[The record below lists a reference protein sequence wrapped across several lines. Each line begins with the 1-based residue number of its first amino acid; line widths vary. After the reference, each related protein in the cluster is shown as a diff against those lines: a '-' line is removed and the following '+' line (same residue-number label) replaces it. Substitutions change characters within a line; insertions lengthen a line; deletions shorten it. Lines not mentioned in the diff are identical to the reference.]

1 MPVHVADCLAAG
13 KRFPGIFV
21 LHPRMAIGEAIDE
34 LELICTATEP
44 DEYRDALHYFPL
56 IQ

>member
-56 IQ
+56 SQ